1 MDPVILSRWQF
12 AITTIYHFFFVP
24 VTLGLALFLAIL
36 ETKYVSS
43 GDEDFKRMT
52 KFWGKIFLI
61 NFAIGVVTGIV
72 QEFHFG
78 LNWSEYAR
86 FMGDIFGAP
95 LAIEGL
101 MAFFLESTFIGVWI
115 FGWDKLSK
123 GAHAAVAWLVA
134 IGSNL
139 SSLWILVANSF
150 MQNPVGYTIRNGRAE
165 MTDFWAL
172 LGNGNVWH
180 QFPHVLTAGIAIG
193 GFLVMAFSAWHL
205 LQKKAETREFF
216 MKSFR
221 WAATFAL
228 IGAVLVGLI
237 GHSQGQFLA
246 RTQPLKVAAMEG
258 HWETEEPA
266 SWSVVAIVNQ
276 EKMENT
282 FDIKVPR
289 ALSFLLFN
297 DFSTGFP
304 GLRELQ
310 EESVAKYGPGYYI
323 PPVVISYWSSRT
335 MIGIGLLMILLSG
348 LAVLWSRKDDLVE
361 KRAWFL
367 RILIP
372 AGLFPTIASI
382 AGWLVAETGRW
393 PWIVNGLQL
402 IEDAVSPT
410 ITPGTIIFSMVSFL
424 ILYGIL
430 AVVGISLMLKYGTS
444 DPAAVEGKGE

>member
-12 AITTIYHFFFVP
+12 AITTIFHFFFVP
-24 VTLGLALFLAIL
+24 VTLGLSLFLAIL
-36 ETKYVSS
+36 ETKYVTS
-43 GDEDFKRMT
+43 GEEIYKRMT

-123 GAHAAVAWLVA
+123 KAHAGVAWLVA

-150 MQNPVGYTIRNGRAE
+150 MQNPVGYAIREGRAE

-172 LGNGNVWH
+172 LGNPNVWH
-180 QFPHVLTAGIAIG
+180 QFPHVVTAGVAIG
-193 GFLVMAFSAWHL
+193 GFLVMAFSAWHIL
-205 LQKKAETREFF
+205 RNKAETRDFF
-216 MKSFR
+216 TRSFR
-221 WAATFAL
+221 WAAVFAL
-228 IGAVLVGLI
+228 VGALLVGLI
-237 GHSQGQFLA
+237 GHAQGQFLA
-246 RTQPLKVAAMEG
+246 KSQPLKVAAMEG
-258 HWETEEPA
+258 HWETEAPA
-266 SWSVVAIVNQ
+266 SFSVIAIVNQ
-276 EKMENT
+276 EKQENT
-282 FDIKVPR
+282 WEIKIPKF
-289 ALSFLLFN
+289 LSLMLFN
-297 DFSTGFP
+297 DLSTGFQ

-310 EESVAKYGPGYYI
+310 EEEAAKYGPGDYI

-335 MIGIGLLMILLSG
+335 MIGIGLLMILVAG
-348 LAVLWSRKDDLVE
+348 LAVWWSQRGVIGE
-361 KRAWFL
+361 RRWFL
-367 RILIP
+367 RALIP
-372 AGLFPTIASI
+372 AGLLPTVASI

-393 PWIVNGLQL
+393 PWIVHGLQK
-402 IEDAVSPT
+402 IEDAVSPA
-410 ITPGTIIFSMVSFL
+410 ITPGGIIFSMTTFL
-424 ILYGIL
+424 VIYTVLG
-430 AVVGISLMLKYGTS
+430 AVGVGLMLKYGKSEPTIT
-444 DPAAVEGKGE
+444 EGKGE

>member
-24 VTLGLALFLAIL
+24 VTLGLSLLLAML
-36 ETKYVSS
+36 ETKYVTS
-43 GDEDFKRMT
+43 GDETYKRMV
-52 KFWGKIFLI
+52 KYWGKIFLI

-101 MAFFLESTFIGVWI
+101 MAFFLESTFIGVWV

-139 SSLWILVANSF
+139 SSLWILTANSF
-150 MQNPVGYTIRNGRAE
+150 MQHPVGYAIREGRAE

-172 LGNGNVWH
+172 LGNPNVWH
-180 QFPHVLTAGIAIG
+180 QFPHVITAGIAIG
-193 GFLVMAFSAWHL
+193 GFLIMAFSSWHL
-205 LQKKAETREFF
+205 LQKNAQTREFF
-216 MKSFR
+216 LKSFR
-221 WAATFAL
+221 WAAGFAL
-228 IGAVLVGLI
+228 AGALLVGLI
-237 GHSQGQFLA
+237 GHAQGQFLA
-246 RTQPLKVAAMEG
+246 VSQPLKVAAMEG
-258 HWETEEPA
+258 HWNTEKPA
-266 SWSVVAIVNQ
+266 SFSVIAIVDQ
-276 EKMENT
+276 KDQRNT
-282 FDIKVPR
+282 FDITVPKV
-289 ALSFLLFN
+289 LSFLLFN
-297 DFSTGFP
+297 NFTSEFK
-304 GLRELQ
+304 GLIDLQ
-310 EESVAKYGPGYYI
+310 AEEVAKYGPGNYI

-335 MIGIGLLMILLSG
+335 MIGFGMLMILLSA
-348 LAVLWSRKDDLVE
+348 LAVIWSRKDLVE
-361 KRAWFL
+361 KRSWFL

-372 AGLFPTIASI
+372 AGLMPTVASI

-393 PWIVNGLQL
+393 PWIVHGLQK

-410 ITPGTIIFSMVSFL
+410 ITPGNIIFSMVSFL
-424 ILYGIL
+424 VLYGVL
-430 AVVGISLMLKYGTS
+430 AVLGVSLMLKYGTAEV
-444 DPAAVEGKGE
+444 PAVEGKGE

>member
-12 AITTIYHFFFVP
+12 AITTIFHFFFVP
-24 VTLGLALFLAIL
+24 VTLGLSIFLAIL
-36 ETKYVSS
+36 ETKYVTS
-43 GDEDFKRMT
+43 GEEIYKRMT

-123 GAHAAVAWLVA
+123 KAHAGVMWLVA

-139 SSLWILVANSF
+139 SALWILVANSF
-150 MQNPVGYTIRNGRAE
+150 MQNPVGYAIRNGRAE

-172 LGNGNVWH
+172 LGNPNVWH
-180 QFPHVLTAGIAIG
+180 QFPHVITAGIAIG
-193 GFLVMAFSAWHL
+193 GFLIMAFSAWHL
-205 LQKKAETREFF
+205 LQNKAETRDFF
-216 MKSFR
+216 TRSFR
-221 WAATFAL
+221 RASTYAL
-228 IGAVLVGLI
+228 IGALLVGLI
-237 GHSQGQFLA
+237 GHAQGQFLA
-246 RTQPLKVAAMEG
+246 KSQPLKVAAMEG
-258 HWETEEPA
+258 HWETEQPA
-266 SWSVVAIVNQ
+266 SFSVIAIIDQ
-276 EKMENT
+276 ENMENT
-282 FDIKVPR
+282 WEIKIPKF
-289 ALSFLLFN
+289 LSLMLFN
-297 DFSTGFP
+297 DLTTGFP

-310 EESVAKYGPGYYI
+310 EEEIAKHGPGEYI
-323 PPVVISYWSSRT
+323 PPVTISYWSSRT
-335 MIGIGLLMILLSG
+335 MIGIGLLMILVAA
-348 LAVLWSRKDDLVE
+348 LAVWWSQRGVIAE
-361 KRAWFL
+361 RRWFL

-372 AGLFPTIASI
+372 AGLLPTVASI

-393 PWIVNGLQL
+393 PWIVHGLQK

-410 ITPGTIIFSMVSFL
+410 ITPGSIIFSMTTFL
-424 ILYGIL
+424 VLYTILG
-430 AVVGISLMLKYGTS
+430 VVGVALMIKYGTS
-444 DPAAVEGKGE
+444 EPALAEEKGE

>member
-12 AITTIYHFFFVP
+12 AITTIFHFFFVP
-24 VTLGLALFLAIL
+24 VTLGLSLFLAIL
-36 ETKYVSS
+36 ETKYVIS
-43 GDEDFKRMT
+43 GDELYKKMV

-78 LNWSEYAR
+78 LNWSEYSR
-86 FMGDIFGAP
+86 FMGDVFGAP

-139 SSLWILVANSF
+139 SSLWILIANSF
-150 MQNPVGYTIRNGRAE
+150 MQNPVGYAIRNGRAE

-172 LGNGNVWH
+172 LGNPNVWH
-180 QFPHVLTAGIAIG
+180 QFPHVVTAGVAIG
-193 GFLVMAFSAWHL
+193 GFLIMAFSAWHL
-205 LQKKAETREFF
+205 LQNKAETREFF
-216 MKSFR
+216 TRSFR
-221 WAATFAL
+221 WAATYGL
-228 IGAVLVGLI
+228 IGALLVGFI
-237 GHSQGQFLA
+237 GHAQGQFLA
-246 RTQPLKVAAMEG
+246 VSQPLKVAAMEG

-266 SWSVVAIVNQ
+266 SFSVIAVIDQENQ
-276 EKMENT
+276 RNN
-282 FDIKVPR
+282 FDIKIPR

-297 DFSTGFP
+297 DFSSGFQ
-304 GLRELQ
+304 GLVELQ
-310 EESVAKYGPGYYI
+310 EEERSKYGPGDYI
-323 PPVVISYWSSRT
+323 PPVALSYWSSRT
-335 MIGIGLLMILLSG
+335 MIGIGLLMILVSG
-348 LAVLWSRKDDLVE
+348 LAVWWSWKGKITQR
-361 KRAWFL
+361 RWFL

-372 AGLFPTIASI
+372 AGLLPTVASI

-393 PWIVNGLQL
+393 PWIVHGLQK

-410 ITPGTIIFSMVSFL
+410 ITSGNIIFSLTTFLVLYTLLGAVGVALMV
-424 ILYGIL
+424 
-430 AVVGISLMLKYGTS
+430 KYGTS
-444 DPAAVEGKGE
+444 QPALAEEKGE

>member
-12 AITTIYHFFFVP
+12 ATTTIFHFFFVP
-24 VTLGLALFLAIL
+24 VTLGLAMFLAIL
-36 ETKYVSS
+36 ETKYVIS
-43 GDEDFKRMT
+43 GEEIYKNMT

-61 NFAIGVVTGIV
+61 NFAIGIVTGIV

-123 GAHAAVAWLVA
+123 KGHLAAAWMVA

-150 MQNPVGYTIRNGRAE
+150 MQNPVGYAIRNGRAE

-172 LGNGNVWH
+172 LGNPNVWY
-180 QFPHVLTAGIAIG
+180 QFPHVVTSGLSVG
-193 GFLVMAFSAWHL
+193 GFLIMGFSAWHL
-205 LQKKAETREFF
+205 LKNKPENNEFF
-216 MKSFR
+216 KLSFK

-228 IGAVLVGLI
+228 VGSILVGLI
-237 GHSQGQFLA
+237 GHAQGQFLA
-246 RTQPLKVAAMEG
+246 VSQPLKIAAMEG

-266 SWSVVAIVNQ
+266 SFSVIAIVNQ
-276 EKMENT
+276 EKQENT
-282 FDIKVPR
+282 WEIKVPKF
-289 ALSFLLFN
+289 LSLMLFN
-297 DFSTGFP
+297 DLTSEFK
-304 GLRELQ
+304 GLIDLQ
-310 EESVAKYGPGYYI
+310 AGEVAKYGPGEYI

-335 MIGIGLLMILLSG
+335 MIGLGLLMVLLASFAVWWSFRDKLEKQKWFLKILVPSG
-348 LAVLWSRKDDLVE
+348 LL
-361 KRAWFL
+361 
-367 RILIP
+367 
-372 AGLFPTIASI
+372 PTIAI
-382 AGWLVAETGRW
+382 TAGWIIAETGRW
-393 PWIVNGLQL
+393 PWIVHGLQK

-410 ITPGTIIFSMVSFL
+410 ITPGNIIFSLVSFVV
-424 ILYGIL
+424 LYSVLGFIGIK
-430 AVVGISLMLKYGTS
+430 LMLKYGTN
-444 DPAAVEGKGE
+444 DPALGEGKGE

>member
-12 AITTIYHFFFVP
+12 AITTIFHFFFVP

-36 ETKYVSS
+36 ETKYVTS
-43 GDEDFKRMT
+43 GEEIYKKMT

-78 LNWSEYAR
+78 LNWSEYSR

-123 GAHAAVAWLVA
+123 KAHAGVAWLVA

-150 MQNPVGYTIRNGRAE
+150 MQNPVGYVIRNGRAE

-172 LGNGNVWH
+172 LGNPNVWH
-180 QFPHVLTAGIAIG
+180 QFPHVLTAGVAIG
-193 GFLVMAFSAWHL
+193 GFLVMAFSAWQL
-205 LQKKAETREFF
+205 LQRKAEYREFF
-216 MKSFR
+216 MRSFR
-221 WAATFAL
+221 WASTYAL
-228 IGAVLVGLI
+228 IGAILVGVI
-237 GHSQGQFLA
+237 GHAQGQFLA
-246 RTQPLKVAAMEG
+246 VRQPLKVAAMEG
-258 HWETEEPA
+258 HWETEQPA
-266 SWSVVAIVNQ
+266 SFSVIAIVDQ
-276 EKMENT
+276 ENMENSWE
-282 FDIKVPR
+282 IKIPKF
-289 ALSFLLFN
+289 LSLMLFN
-297 DFSTGFP
+297 DFTSEFK

-310 EESVAKYGPGYYI
+310 EEEVAKYGPGDYI
-323 PPVVISYWSSRT
+323 PPVLISYWSSRT
-335 MIGIGLLMILLSG
+335 MIGIGLLMILVAF
-348 LAVLWSRKDDLVE
+348 LAVIWSRKENFTD
-361 KRAWFL
+361 KRWFL
-367 RILIP
+367 RLLIP
-372 AGLFPTIASI
+372 AGLLPTVASI

-393 PWIVNGLQL
+393 PWIVHGLQK

-410 ITPGTIIFSMVSFL
+410 ISAGNVLFSLIIFLV
-424 ILYGIL
+424 LYSVLGVI
-430 AVVGISLMLKYGTS
+430 AIGLMIKYGTS
-444 DPAAVEGKGE
+444 DPAILEGKGE